1 MRTPLRQR
9 GFTLLELIIV
19 IAIISIFI
27 GVSYSRISAVFPY
40 YRLRDEAR
48 ELAINFK
55 KAKIE
60 AVKRNR
66 DVVILFVDAVAGV
79 QNGSYRIFVNMDRD
93 VLVPHTIGAGDILLV
108 NQLIHTNVQLVSNF
122 SNDQAG
128 YDSRGLPIQLANQD
142 VVLSTN
148 DGSRSLTLTVSQVG
162 NVRLR

>member
-1 MRTPLRQR
+1 MRAQLRQR

-19 IAIISIFI
+19 VAIIAILAA
-27 GVSYSRISAVFPY
+27 VSYSGIMSVFPY
-40 YRLRDEAR
+40 YHLRAEAR

-79 QNGSYRIFVNMDRD
+79 QNGSYRIFVNMDRI
-93 VLVPHTIGAGDILLV
+93 VPRTIDAGDILLV
-108 NQLIHTNVQLVSNF
+108 NKQIRANVQLVSNF
-122 SNDQAG
+122 SNEQAG
-128 YDSRGLPIQLANQD
+128 YDPRGLPIQPANENA
-142 VVLSTN
+142 VLSTN
-148 DGSRSLTLTVSQVG
+148 DGSRSLTLSVSLVG